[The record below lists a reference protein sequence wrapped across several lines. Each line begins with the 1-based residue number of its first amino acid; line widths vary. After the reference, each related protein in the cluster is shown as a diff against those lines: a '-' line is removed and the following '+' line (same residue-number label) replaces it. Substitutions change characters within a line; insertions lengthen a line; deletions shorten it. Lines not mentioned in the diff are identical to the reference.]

1 MFGYDQIVRKLI
13 NIRKKNKKT
22 QQEVADFLGITKQS
36 YYKYEKK
43 INKISLETIMKL
55 SDYYKISSDYFL
67 KNNTEVVDKELIF
80 QEDYEFMMNV
90 NKFLSNF
97 EKTFSLAMNNADNNV
112 ILNNKNSLEDLKSEI
127 LLSLNEKITI
137 INYLI
142 QAKKNN
148 SSR

>member
-43 INKISLETIMKL
+43 INKISLESIMKL

-67 KNNTEVVDKELIF
+67 KNNIEVVDKELIF

>member
-43 INKISLETIMKL
+43 INKISLESIMKL

-67 KNNTEVVDKELIF
+67 KNNIEVVDKELIF

-142 QAKKNN
+142 QAKKK
-148 SSR
+148 